1 MGPKFLKS
9 NFSPRTH
16 APWNQFSREAHASN
30 NCDRS
35 NLSHDPPSFWAA
47 PLIYDL
53 SSDHLILN
61 SADFSVSATEL
72 NREFSKTSAE
82 EMQILAQIYGSCNKI
97 WVVDSCNTPTDRLLI
112 YKHSAFPA
120 SVIEQLAVN

>member
-47 PLIYDL
+47 PLVYDL

-72 NREFSKTSAE
+72 NRNSAKPVRKKCKSRPKFTG
-82 EMQILAQIYGSCNKI
+82 LAIKYG
-97 WVVDSCNTPTDRLLI
+97 LLI
-112 YKHSAFPA
+112 HAIHQPTA
-120 SVIEQLAVN
+120 C